1 MSELPA
7 GPGWYEDEH
16 DPLLLRYFDGV
27 VWTSHTT
34 TRRSPTADASTIG
47 RATPGVIPGRAGN
60 PGAWSQ
66 PTPQGQQGPGQWQS
80 GGMPPYSPNPYQQG
94 AILPDG
100 AVLAEWWRRL
110 FGRLIDGIIVGVVT
124 LVIAIPFVLQAMST
138 LSDFFDQTVRAA
150 ENGGTA
156 PSQAAFASDFAQV
169 IVPITL
175 IGIVVSLVYETVF
188 LTMKNATPGKM
199 MVGTLV
205 RRVEG
210 PGRLSVV
217 TALKRQAIQV
227 GTSLL
232 GLVPFVS
239 AVRLPA
245 QPARPRVAALGPQ
258 APGPAR
264 QGGRHRRHPEEPPAL
279 TGGHQGVSGQ
289 GAPFRRTRP
298 GR

>member
-1 MSELPA
+1 MSERPA

-60 PGAWSQ
+60 PGAWAQ
-66 PTPQGQQGPGQWQS
+66 PTQQGQHGPGQWQG
-80 GGMPPYSPNPYQQG
+80 GGMPPAGYNPYQQG
-94 AILPDG
+94 WGAPRSGVLQDG

-124 LVIAIPFVLQAMST
+124 LVIAIPFVLQALST

-199 MVGTLV
+199 IVGTRV

-210 PGRLSVV
+210 EGRLSVV
-217 TALKRQAIQV
+217 TALRRQAIQV

-239 AVRLPA
+239 VFASLLSLLDPA
-245 QPARPRVAALGPQ
+245 WLLWDPKRQALHDKVADTVVILKNPQ
-258 APGPAR
+258 R
-264 QGGRHRRHPEEPPAL
+264 
-279 TGGHQGVSGQ
+279 
-289 GAPFRRTRP
+289 
-298 GR
+298 

>member
-1 MSELPA
+1 MSERPA

-60 PGAWSQ
+60 PSAWAQ
-66 PTPQGQQGPGQWQS
+66 PTPQGQQGPGQWQG
-80 GGMPPYSPNPYQQG
+80 GGMPPAGTNPYQQG
-94 AILPDG
+94 WAAPRGDVLPDG

-110 FGRLIDGIIVGVVT
+110 CGRLIDFVIVGVVT
-124 LVIAIPFVLQAMST
+124 LVIAIPFVMQAVST

-156 PSQAAFASDFAQV
+156 PSQAAFASDFAEV

-188 LTMKNATPGKM
+188 LTTRNATPGKM
-199 MVGTLV
+199 VVGTLV

-210 PGRLSVV
+210 QGRLSVL
-217 TALKRQAIQV
+217 TALKRQAITV

-239 AVRLPA
+239 VFASILNLIDPA
-245 QPARPRVAALGPQ
+245 WLLWDPKRQALHDKVADTVVILKNPR
-258 APGPAR
+258 R
-264 QGGRHRRHPEEPPAL
+264 
-279 TGGHQGVSGQ
+279 
-289 GAPFRRTRP
+289 
-298 GR
+298 

>member
-60 PGAWSQ
+60 PGAWAQ
-66 PTPQGQQGPGQWQS
+66 PTQPTQQGQQGPGQWQG
-80 GGMPPYSPNPYQQG
+80 GGMPPAGYNPYQQG
-94 AILPDG
+94 WAAPRGDVLPDG

-110 FGRLIDGIIVGVVT
+110 FGRLIDGVIVGVVT

-138 LSDFFDQTVRAA
+138 LSDFFDATVRAA
-150 ENGGTA
+150 ENGGSA
-156 PSQAAFASDFAQV
+156 PSQAAFASDFARV

-199 MVGTLV
+199 IVGTLV

-210 PGRLSVV
+210 QGRLSVV
-217 TALKRQAIQV
+217 TALKRQAITV

-239 AVRLPA
+239 VFASLLSLLDPA
-245 QPARPRVAALGPQ
+245 WLLWDPKRQALHDKVADTVVILKNPR
-258 APGPAR
+258 R
-264 QGGRHRRHPEEPPAL
+264 
-279 TGGHQGVSGQ
+279 
-289 GAPFRRTRP
+289 
-298 GR
+298 